1 MQLTNADRRVLL
13 DNFRT
18 LSADW
23 IGENSDLI
31 DYASEWTASLV
42 PTFGFERSLAG
53 DVFVLCETLRKATSP
68 ETTRLARG
76 GLAYLYRNN
85 HVDPLTLGS
94 LGLLDDAFVAGYAA
108 HAVREKTGGVA
119 CYCPPRL
126 AADEQARAEAIFLQ
140 LLDHPDDSDDVVAE
154 LATLAIGKLGH
165 LLESGLFRRLR
176 MNIGFLSHVLADA
189 GRPKDHRQIAR
200 AALHYVAEEREAIPD
215 SLGLIGYLDD
225 YFIADLAVG
234 LIAPGQS
241 PWMNLIDA
249 VVGAWPFLNMVSFG
263 DSQVGTAASEFL
275 MVNAALTCPVVRG
288 SESDQLTHLVL
299 PRIGPVPLL
308 LGFFASLGELL
319 AARRREGSTMS
330 FEIGQKVLVDGKGG
344 AYTFEG
350 RQIIGGQIKF
360 GVGKI
365 RKERGQTLRA
375 IQWMPIEDLYRLVPS
390 DPDRSVRGRLAVSD
404 RRSEPLGALDFL
416 FLAAEIVTVPPDLPQ
431 VVIVTPVG
439 PARQTA
445 ESVTLFGQRLCDIV
459 PMGSLTMSGDQMS
472 WSGRFGSSRPAV
484 LIIPDMDRACEY
496 IEGEDSKAALTI
508 VDVSGHNA
516 GRLASLSRLQQMGSR
531 LLVTVSQADA
541 DALLED
547 DSDSLVWEW
556 DRTDFESVLVEPGHA
571 TPTANPVETYER
583 AVVRAVSSDVK
594 VIPVQL
600 PEADQA
606 YHSVSALKRLA
617 EARGEDVPAEL
628 EDALNR
634 SFSLLTRLLRCPFR
648 LSSHPSLHSELRA
661 RSDSL
666 VPTNPLGVFLSE
678 AELAAVAT
686 VERSL
691 RALCNVL
698 EQGNPK
704 EDALFELRR
713 SSPKLIVVC
722 NDVELLDE
730 AEQSRAC
737 PVSSALEQSPGSL
750 ESGHV
755 LAGWF
760 NRSTMTRLL
769 RPPFATP
776 LYLLLY
782 SPEILWHRGFNHR
795 IRDGAATRRSR
806 AARGRVFPGVGKW
819 PDQPVNGQATHDESA
834 DETPDAIQLYLLAE
848 RRKRLTSLVTALNG
862 EDSVKAR
869 LITFDGGY
877 AFLTDDYRAK
887 VATHLLGSTANSE
900 EAELEMVPAHRLQRG
915 DVLLFLRGSSRDVI
929 REVADRFLLPG
940 ERERAATWRRA
951 LINYQRRMDCCV
963 EVIWRRLGEHGCPL
977 SLAAVTNWF
986 TDENIISPLRVD
998 REFAAILALTQDT
1011 DLRDGLDT
1019 CRAAVRRVKGA
1030 HLRASNQLARKV
1042 VEQAVSG
1049 LKSAVSTGGAMD
1061 LGEGIFLARITDIDD
1076 TPIRVKASSV
1086 NRLVEED
1093 KQWHV

>member
-13 DNFRT
+13 DNFRDLAGT
-18 LSADW
+18 WSGDNA
-23 IGENSDLI
+23 DLI
-31 DYASEWTASLV
+31 AWASDWAASIV
-42 PTFGFERSLAG
+42 PAFGFERTLAH
-53 DVFVLCETLRKATSP
+53 DICVLCDVLQRAADP

-85 HVDPLTLGS
+85 YLDPLTLAS

-108 HAVREKTGGVA
+108 HEVREKSGAVV

-126 AADEQARAEAIFLQ
+126 AADEQARAEEIFLQ
-140 LLDHPDDSDDVVAE
+140 LLDHPDDNDGVLAE

-176 MNIGFLSHVLADA
+176 MNIGFLSHVLADPS
-189 GRPKDHRQIAR
+189 RPKDHRQIAR
-200 AALHYVAEEREAIPD
+200 AALHYVAEEHDAIPD

-263 DSQVGTAASEFL
+263 DSQVGTAASEFV
-275 MVNAALTCPVVRG
+275 MVNAALACPVVRG

-299 PRIGPVPLL
+299 PRIGPIPLL
-308 LGFFASLGELL
+308 LGFFACLGELL
-319 AARRREGSTMS
+319 AARRREGSAMS
-330 FEIGQKVLVDGKGG
+330 FEVGQKVLVDGKGG

-350 RQIIGGQIKF
+350 RQIIGGQMKF
-360 GVGKI
+360 GVGKM
-365 RKERGQTLRA
+365 RKERGQTLRS
-375 IQWMPIEDLYRLVPS
+375 IQWMPIEDLYRLVPA

-416 FLAAEIVTVPPDLPQ
+416 FLAAETVTVPPDLPQ

-445 ESVTLFGQRLCDIV
+445 ESVALFGQRLCDIV
-459 PMGSLTMSGDQMS
+459 PMGSLTMPGEQVN

-508 VDVSGHNA
+508 VDASGHNA
-516 GRLASLSRLQQMGSR
+516 GRLASLLRLQQMGSR
-531 LLVTVSQADA
+531 LLVTVSQSDA

-571 TPTANPVETYER
+571 TPTANPVVTYER
-583 AVVRAVSSDVK
+583 AVVRAVSSEVK
-594 VIPVQL
+594 VVPVQL
-600 PEADQA
+600 PEADEA
-606 YHSVSALKRLA
+606 FHSVSALRQLA
-617 EARGEDVPAEL
+617 EARGEDVPTQL
-628 EDALNR
+628 EDTLNR

-648 LSSHPSLHSELRA
+648 LSSHPSLHSDLLA
-661 RSDSL
+661 RL
-666 VPTNPLGVFLSE
+666 NGLMPTNPLGVFLSE

-691 RALCNVL
+691 RALFDVL
-698 EQGNPK
+698 EQRNPK
-704 EDALFELRR
+704 EDALLELRR
-713 SSPKLIVVC
+713 SLPKLIVVC
-722 NDVELLDE
+722 NDAELLEE

-737 PVSSALEQSPGSL
+737 PVSSALEQRPDCL
-750 ESGHV
+750 DSGQV

-782 SPEILWHRGFNHR
+782 GPEILWHRSFTR
-795 IRDGAATRRSR
+795 RVRDGVATRRSR
-806 AARGRVFPGVGKW
+806 TARGRVFPSVGKW
-819 PDQPVNGQATHDESA
+819 PDQPVNGQATPGESA
-834 DETPDAIQLYLLAE
+834 DETPDAIQLYLLSE
-848 RRKRLTSLVTALNG
+848 RRKRLTSLVTPLNG

-869 LITFDGGY
+869 LVTFDGGY

-887 VATHLLGSTANSE
+887 IATHLLGGTANGE
-900 EAELEMVPAHRLQRG
+900 EAELEVVPAHRLQRG

-929 REVADRFLLPG
+929 RQVADRFLLPG

-951 LINYQRRMDCCV
+951 LINYQRRMDCSV
-963 EVIWRRLGEHGCPL
+963 EVVWQRLGEHGCPL
-977 SLAAVTNWF
+977 SLAAITNWF

-998 REFAAILALTQDT
+998 REFAAILAPN
-1011 DLRDGLDT
+1011 GF
-1019 CRAAVRRVKGA
+1019 
-1030 HLRASNQLARKV
+1030 
-1042 VEQAVSG
+1042 
-1049 LKSAVSTGGAMD
+1049 
-1061 LGEGIFLARITDIDD
+1061 LGHD
-1076 TPIRVKASSV
+1076 
-1086 NRLVEED
+1086 
-1093 KQWHV
+1093 H

>member
-23 IGENSDLI
+23 IGENSYLI
-31 DYASEWTASLV
+31 AWASEWTASLV
-42 PTFGFERSLAG
+42 PTFGFERSLAS
-53 DVFVLCETLRKATSP
+53 DVFVLCETLRKATGP

-108 HAVREKTGGVA
+108 HAVREKTGEAA

-126 AADEQARAEAIFLQ
+126 AADEQARAEAIFLE
-140 LLDHPDDSDDVVAE
+140 LLDHSDDNDGVVAE
-154 LATLAIGKLGH
+154 LAMLAVGKLGH

-176 MNIGFLSHVLADA
+176 MNIGFLSHVLVDA
-189 GRPKDHRQIAR
+189 RRSRDHRQIAR
-200 AALHYVAEEREAIPD
+200 AALHYVAEEHDAIPD

-275 MVNAALTCPVVRG
+275 MVNAALACPVVRG

-299 PRIGPVPLL
+299 PRIGPIPLL
-308 LGFFASLGELL
+308 LGFFACLGELL
-319 AARRREGSTMS
+319 AGRRREGSAMS
-330 FEIGQKVLVDGKGG
+330 FEVGQKVLVDGKGG

-350 RQIIGGQIKF
+350 RQIIGGQMKF

-365 RKERGQTLRA
+365 RKERGQTLRS
-375 IQWMPIEDLYRLVPS
+375 IQWMPLEELFRLVPA
-390 DPDRSVRGRLAVSD
+390 DPDRSVRGRLTVSD
-404 RRSEPLGALDFL
+404 RRSEPLGVLDFL
-416 FLAAEIVTVPPDLPQ
+416 FLAAETVTVPPDLPQ

-445 ESVTLFGQRLCDIV
+445 ESVILFGQRLCDIV
-459 PMGSLTMSGDQMS
+459 PMGSLTIAGEQMN

-484 LIIPDMDRACEY
+484 LVIPDMDRACEY
-496 IEGEDSKAALTI
+496 VEGEDSKAALTI
-508 VDVSGHNA
+508 VAASGHNV
-516 GRLASLSRLQQMGSR
+516 GRLASLSRLEQMGSR

-556 DRTDFESVLVEPGHA
+556 DRTDFESVLVEPSHA
-571 TPTANPVETYER
+571 TPTANPVEIYER
-583 AVVRAVSSDVK
+583 GVVRAVSSEVK
-594 VIPVQL
+594 VVPVQL
-600 PEADQA
+600 PEADEA
-606 YHSVSALKRLA
+606 FRCVSALKRLA
-617 EARGEDVPAEL
+617 EARGEDVPIEL
-628 EDALNR
+628 EGILNR
-634 SFSLLTRLLRCPFR
+634 SFSLLTRLLRCPFC
-648 LSSHPSLHSELRA
+648 LSSHPALHSDFAA
-661 RSDSL
+661 RLDGLAPPS
-666 VPTNPLGVFLSE
+666 PLGVVLSE
-678 AELAAVAT
+678 SELKAVSD

-691 RALCNVL
+691 RAFFNVL
-698 EQGNPK
+698 QQGNRK
-704 EDALFELRR
+704 GDALLELRR
-713 SSPKLIVVC
+713 SSPNLIVVC

-737 PVSSALEQSPGSL
+737 AVSSALEHIPDRL
-750 ESGHV
+750 EPGHV

-782 SPEILWHRGFNHR
+782 GPEVVWHRGFIR
-795 IRDGAATRRSR
+795 RVRDGVATRRSR
-806 AARGRVFPGVGKW
+806 TARGRVFPSVGKW

-834 DETPDAIQLYLLAE
+834 DETPDAIQLYLLSE
-848 RRKRLTSLVTALNG
+848 RRKRLTSLVTPLNG

-887 VATHLLGSTANSE
+887 IATHLLDGMANGE
-900 EAELEMVPAHRLQRG
+900 EAELEVVPAHRLQRG

-929 REVADRFLLPG
+929 RQVADRFLLPG

-951 LINYQRRMDCCV
+951 LINYQRRMDCSV
-963 EVIWRRLGEHGCPL
+963 EVVWRRLGEHGCPL
-977 SLAAVTNWF
+977 SLAAITNWF

-998 REFAAILALTQDT
+998 REFPAILALTQDT

-1019 CRAAVRRVKGA
+1019 CRAAVSRVKGA

-1049 LKSAVSTGGAMD
+1049 LKIAVSTGGAMD
-1061 LGEGIFLARITDIDD
+1061 LGEGIVLARITEIDG

-1093 KQWHV
+1093 TQWHA